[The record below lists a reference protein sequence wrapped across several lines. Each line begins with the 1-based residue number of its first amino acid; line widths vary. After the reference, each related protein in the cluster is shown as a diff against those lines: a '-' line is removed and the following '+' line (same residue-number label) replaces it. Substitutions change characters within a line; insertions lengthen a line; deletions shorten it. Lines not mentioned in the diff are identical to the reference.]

1 MAQERYY
8 PQTKAESAVPGIT
21 RMHVMDI
28 VDDRSDG
35 EGPDES
41 KEAPENEPDVP
52 EQERT
57 DDSEEYRE
65 SYEAHAYSEYSS
77 TDSDNEENARQALPF
92 PKGKR
97 PAPPPEAREAIRSAL
112 HREDGAH
119 RPKYP
124 REWTELLAAYVQING
139 VKAWTLFDLGSNT
152 DAVSTEFAQI
162 CNLDVFELENPVTLK
177 LGCKGSKSKITHGGH
192 CRTALGTIN
201 TRWYFDVANIAH
213 YDAVVG
219 LPFCAKHGITIMPDK
234 RTIRLPDGLDIPVEL
249 EGGRIGGNDK
259 WARPNPAKPRASF
272 RK

>member
-1 MAQERYY
+1 
-8 PQTKAESAVPGIT
+8 
-21 RMHVMDI
+21 MDI

-35 EGPDES
+35 EGPDAS
-41 KEAPENEPDVP
+41 KEAAEKEPDLP

-77 TDSDNEENARQALPF
+77 TDSDNEENTVYMGALLADGEEHELTNSPERQALPF

-234 RTIRLPDGLDIPVEL
+234 RTIRLPDGLDIPAEL